1 MAAKKE
7 AKTRARARGKAQRE
21 AEREVRA
28 KARQKTIRYA
38 ADGTRIG
45 DDGLPMTKARTRLHN
60 LYNACFIVMCVSFIG
75 AAVCIGL
82 SYFQGQRLSEWE
94 LIAYGGNQFNGLSIA
109 TLLCIEALYLLFVT
123 AISLFANMKG
133 MAWLYDKASI
143 KPVKATM
150 GAMGVVSVV
159 YFIVALFAADV
170 PEPVSAVMVVISIL
184 MMRFVAAV
192 DSEKG
197 TLRPVKVARTVIKK

>member
-109 TLLCIEALYLLFVT
+109 TLLRIEALYLLFVT

-150 GAMGVVSVV
+150 GAMGGC
-159 YFIVALFAADV
+159 IRRLFHRCAFCSGRSRACFCGYGCDFH
-170 PEPVSAVMVVISIL
+170 SYDAVCCRC
-184 MMRFVAAV
+184 RFRKRNFAT
-192 DSEKG
+192 S
-197 TLRPVKVARTVIKK
+197 

>member
-82 SYFQGQRLSEWE
+82 SYFQGATAFRVGIDCLWRK
-94 LIAYGGNQFNGLSIA
+94 SIQWA
-109 TLLCIEALYLLFVT
+109 EHR
-123 AISLFANMKG
+123 
-133 MAWLYDKASI
+133 DAS
-143 KPVKATM
+143 
-150 GAMGVVSVV
+150 SH
-159 YFIVALFAADV
+159 
-170 PEPVSAVMVVISIL
+170 
-184 MMRFVAAV
+184 
-192 DSEKG
+192 
-197 TLRPVKVARTVIKK
+197 

>member
-109 TLLCIEALYLLFVT
+109 TLLRD
-123 AISLFANMKG
+123 S
-133 MAWLYDKASI
+133 
-143 KPVKATM
+143 
-150 GAMGVVSVV
+150 
-159 YFIVALFAADV
+159 YFLVCEHEGHGVALRQGIYQTGKSNNGCNGGCIRRLFHRCAFCSGRSRACFCGYGCDFHSYDAVCCRCRFRKRNFAT
-170 PEPVSAVMVVISIL
+170 S
-184 MMRFVAAV
+184 
-192 DSEKG
+192 
-197 TLRPVKVARTVIKK
+197 